1 MKSTKTRVRSF
12 ARIVATAWCML
23 AFLVPLTSYGADT
36 GTVKGKVTDRAD
48 GEGVYGATV
57 TIGGTTISTATD
69 MDGNFTLRNVPAA
82 TQKISVSIV
91 GYAPATQA
99 VTVGT
104 DATANANISL
114 SQTTIM
120 ASEVVV
126 GAAMYGQDRLS
137 VPVTA
142 NVVTTEQIREEP
154 NPTLDEV
161 VDGVPGVVV
170 SRAGGST
177 SSSLQIRGSNVYQ
190 GGGIGTRVQALYDG
204 FPINAPESGEIVWQ
218 SVNMNAADKVELLKG
233 AAATLYG
240 SGAMG
245 GVVNVYGHLP
255 EKEEILAGSSIGF
268 YDAPPSDD
276 QSAYRESYTPIFWN
290 SYVGYGNKDGKWRY
304 NILYS
309 HSDDQGYRAN
319 TDSYLNDLKIKAR
332 YDIDATQYL
341 QLSAFYNATVGG
353 YGQTWPFDSGAGGV
367 ITRTYPELGYD
378 INNAAKYGDDSIL
391 RKNALVGLNYVKMFS
406 EDLSLDTRVYY
417 THNGTRYEYNPTAV
431 TEGTA
436 PATQL
441 PGSFNETYS
450 DRVGAGSKLDW
461 KISDEHR
468 LLFGVDGSFTNVMS
482 TQIASTAPVAGVLN
496 DIQETNIATFLQDEW
511 KITDRLTALAS
522 VRYDWSGI
530 NADQVSYTNY
540 AIPVT
545 YNNTIPIDWASSTA
559 AITNKSV
566 DAVSPRIALNYK
578 ATDDMSFRASWGRS
592 FRAPSLYERFVRD
605 GGAYAVLTPNPALDK
620 ETMTAYEVG
629 VFKQFGERVALDVAG
644 FINDYKNMIESVP
657 HLAVPNN
664 PYTAYYVYEN
674 LTKARIWGIET
685 NLNIKP
691 IDEVNVNLAYTYMH
705 AKNESYVAGANT
717 AVDSNP
723 DPDWLAYRPEHTASA
738 STTWNVTE
746 ALALNVN
753 GRYVS
758 KYKNINMFNN
768 VAGTGYPGDFV
779 VLGIGAKYKVND
791 NFSTSLTCNN
801 INNTQYEEVAW
812 FRAPGRSYVLG
823 VDFSY

>member
-1 MKSTKTRVRSF
+1 MKSTKTRVRSL

-23 AFLVPLTSYGADT
+23 AFMVPLTSYGADT
-36 GTVKGKVTDRAD
+36 GTVKGQVTDRAD

-69 MDGNFTLRNVPAA
+69 MDGNFTLRNVPVA
-82 TQKISVSIV
+82 TQKLSVSIV
-91 GYAPATQA
+91 GYAPASQV
-99 VTVGT
+99 VTVAA
-104 DATANANISL
+104 DATATANISL
-114 SQTTIM
+114 GHTTIM

-142 NVVTTEQIREEP
+142 NVVTSEQIKEEP
-154 NPTLDEV
+154 NPTLDAV
-161 VDGVPGVVV
+161 VEGVPGVVV
-170 SRAGGST
+170 SRAGGTT

-276 QSAYRESYTPIFWN
+276 QSAYRESYTPVFWN
-290 SYVGYGNKDGKWRY
+290 SYVGYGNKDDKWRY
-304 NILYS
+304 SVLYS
-309 HSDDQGYRAN
+309 HSDDNGYREN

-353 YGQTWPFDSGAGGV
+353 YGRTWPYVAGAGGTV
-367 ITRTYPELGYD
+367 TSTSPELAYD
-378 INNAAKYGDDSIL
+378 INNPTAYGDDTTL

-406 EDLSLDTRVYY
+406 DDVSLDTRLYY
-417 THNGTRYEYNPTAV
+417 THNGTRYEYNPTATAELV
-431 TEGTA
+431 TAAAGPI
-436 PATQL
+436 PATYQQ

-450 DRVGAGSKLDW
+450 DRVGAGTKLDW
-461 KISDEHR
+461 KVSDAHR
-468 LLFGVDGSFTNVMS
+468 LLFGVDGNFTNVMS
-482 TQIASTAPVAGVLN
+482 TQVTATTPVAGVLN
-496 DIQETNIATFLQDEW
+496 DIQESNFASFLQDEW
-511 KITDRLTALAS
+511 KITDRLTSLAS
-522 VRYDWSGI
+522 VRYDWNGI
-530 NADQVSYTNY
+530 SDDMAGT
-540 AIPVT
+540 T
-545 YNNTIPIDWASSTA
+545 PIQ
-559 AITNKSV
+559 NKSV
-566 DAVSPRIALNYK
+566 DAVSPRVALNYK
-578 ATDDMSFRASWGRS
+578 AMDDMSFRASWGRS

-605 GGAYAVLTPNPALDK
+605 GGFATLTPNPALDK
-620 ETMTAYEVG
+620 ETMTAWEAG
-629 VFKQFGERVALDVAG
+629 VFKQFGERVALDIAG
-644 FINDYKNMIESVP
+644 FINNYNDLIESTVI
-657 HLAVPNN
+657 
-664 PYTAYYVYEN
+664 TAPSTYQYQN
-674 LTKARIWGIET
+674 ISKARIWGIET

-691 IDEVNVNLAYTYMH
+691 VDEVNVNLAYTYMN
-705 AKNESYVAGANT
+705 AKNESYDPAT
-717 AVDSNP
+717 ASSSVTNNP

-738 STTWNVTE
+738 STTWKATKD
-746 ALALNVN
+746 LALNVN

-758 KYKNINMFNN
+758 KYKNINMYNN
-768 VAGTGYPGDFV
+768 VAGTNYPGDFV
-779 VLGIGAKYKVND
+779 VLGVGAKYKVND
-791 NFSTSLTCNN
+791 NFSTSLVCNN
-801 INNTQYEEVAW
+801 INNTQYEEVMY